1 MEVAFLDT
9 SALVKRYHKESGS
22 EIIDEIFEKFVIAI
36 SELSI
41 VELVSALNR
50 KLAESMISGDDLRIA
65 LSKFYEDLSD
75 FLILKFDSQVVNMAV
90 EAVLKYSLKTLDSLQ
105 IAFALKLKEYNP
117 LFVSFDKKLA
127 KVAEIEGFRVLDVQ

>member
-1 MEVAFLDT
+1 
-9 SALVKRYHKESGS
+9 LVKRYHKESGS

-50 KLAESMISGDDLRIA
+50 KLAENMISGDDLRIA

-127 KVAEIEGFRVLDVQ
+127 KIAEIEGFRVLDVQ

>member
-1 MEVAFLDT
+1 M
-9 SALVKRYHKESGS
+9 VKRYHKESGS

-50 KLAESMISGDDLRIA
+50 KLAENMISGDDLRIA

-127 KVAEIEGFRVLDVQ
+127 KIAEIEGFRVLDVQ

>member
-50 KLAESMISGDDLRIA
+50 KLAENMISGDDLRIA

-75 FLILKFDSQVVNMAV
+75 F
-90 EAVLKYSLKTLDSLQ
+90 
-105 IAFALKLKEYNP
+105 LKLKEYNP